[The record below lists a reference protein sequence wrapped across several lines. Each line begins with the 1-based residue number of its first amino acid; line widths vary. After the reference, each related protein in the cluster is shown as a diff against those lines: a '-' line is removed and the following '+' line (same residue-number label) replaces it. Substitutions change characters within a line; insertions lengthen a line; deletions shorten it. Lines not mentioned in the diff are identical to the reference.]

1 MKVGELIDLRKK
13 KMVWKSTVAAGK
25 QPSTN
30 LGLVGISIGQQ
41 QSTGDTSTVNGKS
54 NIHEAQMQSIL
65 KKGMKAG
72 GTIEKVFGD
81 DCVDACRMLGC
92 QASDQAYELK
102 GEDPQSKG
110 ILKSLNANPEDGLR
124 MIRMVGARTAVSY
137 NGRIITSKEHFDS
150 LVEAVGFRMKNE
162 PAEAETKSSKLK
174 TGIRVPEFIRKVQ
187 LSSLSKTN
195 QLSIKDALDGR
206 SSTDVLNRRDI
217 EQLAVL
223 ANVNPRTLRDL
234 AGL

>member
-1 MKVGELIDLRKK
+1 MKVSELIDLRKK

-54 NIHEAQMQSIL
+54 NIREAQMQSIL
-65 KKGMKAG
+65 KKGMKPV

-92 QASDQAYELK
+92 RASDQAYELK
-102 GEDPQSKG
+102 GEDWQSKG
-110 ILKSLNANPEDGLR
+110 VLKSLNVNPEDGLR
-124 MIRMVGARTAVSY
+124 MVRMIGDRKAVSY

-150 LVEAVGFRMKNE
+150 LIEAVGF
-162 PAEAETKSSKLK
+162 
-174 TGIRVPEFIRKVQ
+174 
-187 LSSLSKTN
+187 
-195 QLSIKDALDGR
+195 
-206 SSTDVLNRRDI
+206 
-217 EQLAVL
+217 
-223 ANVNPRTLRDL
+223 
-234 AGL
+234 